1 MHLLRSAVCVHKLC
15 PAEFGGKLLKPL
27 AYAGMVLKRLN
38 IKFRLFLSLVFS
50 AAFKC
55 NLGWQVEDNIKVWFI
70 FLRQPSADLFK
81 LLPKPFQRLLT
92 KNLKRVGR

>member
-38 IKFRLFLSLVFS
+38 IKFRLFLSLIFV
-50 AAFKC
+50 AAVKSNF
-55 NLGWQVEDNIKVWFI
+55 GWQVEHEVEVGFI
-70 FLRQPSADLFK
+70 FLRQPSAYLFK
-81 LLPKPFQRLLT
+81 LLPKPFRRLLT